1 MASRNRKLVTY
12 GATRSRPSNDAPGG
26 TSPSQRMLQDPLPSA
41 RTKKSGSIQSGTRR
55 PTTPTRT
62 TDSAPSVFDL
72 PSSEDEG
79 QTDIFRRKRR
89 RQAPDEKDPRAVV
102 QTHDGP
108 KTTTSATTKKGAGSS
123 PRIRGTMRDSRWM
136 SSQASKPA
144 VTVQSTT
151 PSAGPETPKRRQRRS
166 ELPAPDERHASN
178 EQSFSK
184 SAVTDLERPLS
195 SSSSHDSYPTIA
207 NTTPGR
213 RRLID
218 SLGIQNQPS
227 EESPVASP
235 ASSQPAPRVSL
246 GIPFQTT
253 ESSRPNLDG
262 PPENPGHDSPSALA
276 SHLWGSKVTYAR
288 QRSFLDDLSL
298 AGELSAQDISGGLE
312 QRHRSSSPRAI
323 PGNRSRARLF
333 ALEEENHD
341 EGTVRS
347 IHELRQAGGNAR
359 FRGAVESIFEDIED
373 DHNSTSGRCNAFMQL
388 CSKLLDS
395 KLRAQFVECDFG
407 KRLVNCILDN
417 LDIVSATFA
426 LCAYGLGSLGGGPRY
441 LLAREAWPKLLAV
454 SPMLLNTYDDVLVV
468 AQNRANGLSKPVQKA
483 VQSIIPQVIS
493 TLFPEIP
500 PSKVSPSLVALYCLK
515 LTASTVLAK
524 GENGSGIRPP
534 MLKQLIDVL
543 SSQSSPRGAQGTL
556 PPEDSQ
562 ILSLVF
568 SILEAHTA
576 SAESSTEGS
585 QSLLS
590 RLSGLHGLLRSV
602 DDSDLDRQQ
611 MQTLYMRVILNVTNG
626 NSALCDDFATTE
638 MVGGLVHIVLAK
650 FGDLTEDSLAQ
661 ENNSLDR
668 VILALGTLINL
679 TEQSEAARGHFFNP
693 ACGPKSFL
701 NRLLRL
707 FLTHVDSVSN
717 AHSVVEVHHNVAV
730 GYLAV
735 LLLTLCL
742 NPEARSRIKEKD
754 LTRIK
759 STVDEFLQYHQKIE
773 SREAASGFLVR
784 LQALVGQIQQMEEIG

>member
-12 GATRSRPSNDAPGG
+12 GATRSRPSNDASGR
-26 TSPSQRMLQDPLPSA
+26 TSPSQRMLQDPPAPA
-41 RTKKSGSIQSGTRR
+41 RTKNSRSIQSGVRR

-72 PSSEDEG
+72 PSSEDEA

-89 RQAPDEKDPRAVV
+89 RHVLDERDSRTVV
-102 QTHDGP
+102 HPHDGP
-108 KTTTSATTKKGAGSS
+108 KTTTSATTTRGDGSS
-123 PRIRGTMRDSRWM
+123 PRIRRARDSRWK
-136 SSQASKPA
+136 SSQIRDPA
-144 VTVQSTT
+144 ETIQSTT
-151 PSAGPETPKRRQRRS
+151 PSAGPETPRPRQRWS
-166 ELPAPDERHASN
+166 EISASDERHVN
-178 EQSFSK
+178 EQSFSR
-184 SAVTDLERPLS
+184 SAITDWDRRS
-195 SSSSHDSYPTIA
+195 SPSSSHDSYPTVA

-213 RRLID
+213 RRLVD
-218 SLGIQNQPS
+218 SLGIQNQSS
-227 EESPVASP
+227 EESPAASP
-235 ASSQPAPRVSL
+235 AISQSAPRVSL
-246 GIPFQTT
+246 GVPFQPI
-253 ESSRPNLDG
+253 ESSRSNLDG
-262 PPENPGHDSPSALA
+262 HPENPGHDSPSSLA

-298 AGELSAQDISGGLE
+298 AGELSSQDLSGGLE
-312 QRHRSSSPRAI
+312 QLQSSSQREI

-341 EGTVRS
+341 DGTVRS

-373 DHNSTSGRCNAFMQL
+373 DHNSASGRCNAFIQL
-388 CSKLLDS
+388 CTKLLDS
-395 KLRAQFVECDFG
+395 KLRARFVECDFD
-407 KRLVNCILDN
+407 KRLVNCIFNN

-426 LCAYGLGSLGGGPRY
+426 LCAYGLCSLGGGPRY
-441 LLAREAWPKLLAV
+441 LLARDAWPKLLDI
-454 SPMLLNTYDDVLVV
+454 SPILLNTYDDVPVV
-468 AQNRANGLSKPVQKA
+468 AQNRANGLSKPVQMA
-483 VQSIIPQVIS
+483 VQGITPQVIS

-500 PSKVSPSLVALYCLK
+500 PSNVSPCLVALYCLK
-515 LTASTVLAK
+515 STASAFQAK
-524 GENGSGIRPP
+524 GESSSGIPSPVLR
-534 MLKQLIDVL
+534 QLMDVL
-543 SSQSSPRGAQGTL
+543 SSQSSSRGVQDTL
-556 PPEDSQ
+556 SPEESLM
-562 ILSLVF
+562 LSLVF

-576 SAESSTEGS
+576 SAESSAEGS
-585 QSLLS
+585 QSLLG
-590 RLSGLHGLLRSV
+590 RLSGLHGLLRSG
-602 DDSDLDRQQ
+602 DDSDLGRQQ
-611 MQTLYMRVILNVTNG
+611 LQTLYMRVILNVTNS
-626 NSALCDDFATTE
+626 NSTLCDDFATTE
-638 MVGGLVHIVLAK
+638 LVGGLVHIVLAK

-679 TEQSEAARGHFFNP
+679 TEQSQAARGHFLNP
-693 ACGPKSFL
+693 ASRPKSFL

-707 FLTHVDSVSN
+707 FLAHVDSVSS

-742 NPEARSRIKEKD
+742 NPEARSRIKGKE

-784 LQALVGQIQQMEEIG
+784 LQALVKQIQQMEALDE